1 MPEFQPDA
9 IGKVSKAAKSLC
21 MWVHEVVG
29 GVPPSPKPKSRAVK
43 KREPLRVSRPSAA
56 KDIGLGLTAAEL
68 IELASLKNPP
78 PVAVAVANAVCILLG
93 AAPSVST
100 TPSKAPPSGAVSY
113 WNAFKEMIRPR
124 PFDRTAPA
132 KFVKRLQTTPIAPDA
147 VAAVTAYVGELV
159 RVQCPC
165 QPALGPAQRRSEALN

>member
-1 MPEFQPDA
+1 MITTQLISTVGHAGGRADSDRPCKLCCWGA
-9 IGKVSKAAKSLC
+9 LWWRAASQSD
-21 MWVHEVVG
+21 G
-29 GVPPSPKPKSRAVK
+29 GHCKGDYELRCTTA
-43 KREPLRVSRPSAA
+43 PLA
-56 KDIGLGLTAAEL
+56 GLATAAEL

-124 PFDRTAPA
+124 PFDRTAPE
-132 KFVKRLQTTPIAPDA
+132 KFVKKLQTTPIAPDA

-165 QPALGPAQRRSEALN
+165 QPALWPAQRRSEALS